1 MDLTKLIDSLQ
12 STLGQNLP
20 SILGALGILIVG
32 WLVAV
37 ILRAGVR
44 RGLGAIKLNARLK
57 ESARLDINL
66 EAYIAITLFWLIILI
81 TLVGV
86 FNSINL
92 ELVSAPF
99 NAFVTQILGYL
110 PRLIGGGLLA
120 LVAWVIAVLVRVVV
134 AKILGLTKL
143 DERLSAEAG
152 MRPMSEYVGDVLF
165 WLILLLFIPPVV
177 GTLELQGLLGP
188 FEAMVNK
195 ILGALPN
202 IFAAVLLGIIGWLL
216 ARVLRN
222 LVANLLAAGGTDKL
236 GQNAGLKGTMSL
248 SRIIANVVFILV
260 IVPVLIAALDALQM
274 KSISQPATD
283 MLGAIM
289 RAVPNIIAA
298 AVILT
303 LTYFV
308 ARFVARLLADL
319 ASGVGIDALPR
330 KLGMP
335 KAFSGKYRL
344 SHLIGDL
351 ILFFAMLF
359 ATVEA
364 SSRLD
369 FTEVRDLV
377 ATFIKFGG
385 QVLLGSVIL
394 AVGLWL
400 ANLAYDGIRRVSGD
414 ESRGLAR
421 IAQIAVLGVITAMG
435 LRAMGIADE
444 IVELAFGLILGAAAV
459 AVALSF
465 GLGGR
470 EAAGKQMEYWLSKLR
485 KERKLLSDDK

>member
-1 MDLTKLIDSLQ
+1 MELTKLIDSLQ

-20 SILGALGILIVG
+20 GILGGLGILIVG

-37 ILRAGVR
+37 AVRAGIR

-57 ESARLDINL
+57 EGALLDINL
-66 EAYIAITLFWLIILI
+66 ESYVAIAAFWLIILI
-81 TLVGV
+81 TLVAV

-99 NAFVTQILGYL
+99 NAFVTQILEYL
-110 PRLIGGGLLA
+110 PRLIGGGLVA

-134 AKILGLTKL
+134 AKALRLTKL

-152 MRPMSEYVGDVLF
+152 MRPMSEYVGNVLF
-165 WLILLLFIPPVV
+165 WLIILLFIPPIV
-177 GTLELQGLLGP
+177 GALQLQGLLGP
-188 FEAMVNK
+188 FQAMIDK
-195 ILGALPN
+195 ILGMLPN
-202 IFAAVLLGIIGWLL
+202 IFAAVLIGVIGWLL
-216 ARVLRN
+216 ARVLRD

-260 IVPVLIAALDALQM
+260 FVPALIAALDALQM

-283 MLGAIM
+283 MLTRIM
-289 RAVPNIIAA
+289 EAVPHIVAA
-298 AVILT
+298 GVILT

-308 ARFVARLLADL
+308 ARFVSRLLTEL
-319 ASGVGIDALPR
+319 ASGVGIDVLPE

-335 KAFSGKYRL
+335 QAFSGQYKL
-344 SHLIGDL
+344 SNLIGDL
-351 ILFFAMLF
+351 VLFFAMLF

-364 SSRLD
+364 ANRLE
-369 FTEVRDLV
+369 FTQVRDLV
-377 ATFIKFGG
+377 ATFIQFGG

-394 AVGLWL
+394 AIGLWL
-400 ANLAYDGIRRVSGD
+400 ANLAYEGIRRVSGED
-414 ESRGLAR
+414 PMGLAR
-421 IAQIAVLGVITAMG
+421 IAQIAVLGVVTAMG
-435 LRAMGIADE
+435 LKAMGIADE
-444 IVELAFGLILGAAAV
+444 IVELAFGLILGAVAV

-470 EAAGKQMEYWLSKLR
+470 EAAGKQMEYWLGKLR
-485 KERKLLSDDK
+485 K